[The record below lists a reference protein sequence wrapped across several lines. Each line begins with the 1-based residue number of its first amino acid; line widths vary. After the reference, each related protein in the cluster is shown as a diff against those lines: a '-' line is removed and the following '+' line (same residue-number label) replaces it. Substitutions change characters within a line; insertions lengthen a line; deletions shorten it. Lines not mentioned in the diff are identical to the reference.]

1 MPEIAG
7 KICSGKAEIRPFLKS
22 SCRNGK
28 EAWELLELA
37 SYDVAVLDIMMPEM
51 DGVENRVEGLDS
63 GANDYLVKPFHLEKF
78 RLNCLPRNFLF
89 WNIYFE

>member
-7 KICSGKAEIRPFLKS
+7 KIRSGKAEIRPFLKS

-37 SYDVAVLDIMMPEM
+37 SYDVAVLDIMMP
-51 DGVENRVEGLDS
+51 GNGWGRKQS
-63 GANDYLVKPFHLEKF
+63 GRIGFGSK
-78 RLNCLPRNFLF
+78 
-89 WNIYFE
+89 

>member
-7 KICSGKAEIRPFLKS
+7 KISSGKAEIRPFLKS